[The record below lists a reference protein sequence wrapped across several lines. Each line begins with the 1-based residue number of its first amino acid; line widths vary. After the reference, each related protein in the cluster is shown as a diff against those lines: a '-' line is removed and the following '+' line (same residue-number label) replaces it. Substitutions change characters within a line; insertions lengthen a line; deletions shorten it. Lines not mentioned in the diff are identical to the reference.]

1 MSNSK
6 SRFLRL
12 SKKFK
17 FLRGLY
23 YFYNIYIRNFKYLKN
38 SSQFGEDKFISG
50 LFEKN
55 FKGKYLDIGCY
66 HPTRHNNTYLMYKKG
81 WRGINIDLNPLSIQL
96 FVFFRPE
103 DINIQSGISNTE
115 EEKKLYFIGELNTQ
129 NTIDENHLNFLR
141 KNHNIKDSDITE
153 RTIQTKN
160 LNSILEKYNYY
171 DIDFMN
177 LDIEGQEYKV
187 LQTIDFKKVNIKYL
201 CVEMIEHNEKSIDNN
216 QKIKKLLFNN
226 NYELIKNFDYSF
238 IYKKID

>member
-12 SKKFK
+12 SQKFK

-38 SSQFGEDKFISG
+38 SSQFGEDKFISN

-81 WRGINIDLNPLSIQL
+81 WRGINIDLNPLSIEL
-96 FVFFRPE
+96 FVFFRPK

-129 NTIDENHLNFLR
+129 NTLDENHLNFLR
-141 KNHNIKDSDITE
+141 KNHNIKDNDITE
-153 RTIQTKN
+153 RAIQTKN
-160 LNSILEKYNYY
+160 LNSILEKYNFY

-238 IYKKID
+238 IYKKIN

>member
-38 SSQFGEDKFISG
+38 SSQFGEDKFISS

-115 EEKKLYFIGELNTQ
+115 EEKKLYL
-129 NTIDENHLNFLR
+129 
-141 KNHNIKDSDITE
+141 
-153 RTIQTKN
+153 
-160 LNSILEKYNYY
+160 Y
-171 DIDFMN
+171 
-177 LDIEGQEYKV
+177 V
-187 LQTIDFKKVNIKYL
+187 LQNIL
-201 CVEMIEHNEKSIDNN
+201 
-216 QKIKKLLFNN
+216 
-226 NYELIKNFDYSF
+226 DYN
-238 IYKKID
+238 